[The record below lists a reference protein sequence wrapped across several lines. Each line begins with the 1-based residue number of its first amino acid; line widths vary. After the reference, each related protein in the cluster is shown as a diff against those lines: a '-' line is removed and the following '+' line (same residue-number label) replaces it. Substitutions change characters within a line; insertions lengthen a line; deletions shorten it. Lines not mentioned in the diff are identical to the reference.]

1 MSVRP
6 SSAERLRADSE
17 LNQIQRGDDQ
27 LPTMREFEVTV
38 LTTRSGTT
46 VVLVE
51 AFDHQAAINAV
62 REELASG
69 DFSAPPEQCT
79 NDVQT
84 EIWTVREAPSSM
96 AVPS

>member
-1 MSVRP
+1 
-6 SSAERLRADSE
+6 
-17 LNQIQRGDDQ
+17 
-27 LPTMREFEVTV
+27 MREFEVTV

-46 VVLVE
+46 VVLVA

-69 DFSAPPEQCT
+69 DFTSPPEQCT
-79 NDVQT
+79 DDVHT
-84 EIWTVREAPSSM
+84 EIWTVRGVPSPM